1 MFHVEHTSGKFQT
14 AISMTA
20 LGRGLGSL
28 IPKTPAQEE
37 IPRNLPIARI
47 RPNPNQPRKVFV
59 TEALDSLKESI
70 QRHGVMQPICVRA
83 VDGSYEIIAGER
95 RWRAARL
102 SGLTEIP
109 VIVKEAEESLV
120 LELALIENIQ
130 REDLDAIEKAKG
142 FKEMMDKVGLTQEEV
157 AQRVGVSRAAVA
169 NHLRLLQLASEVQEA
184 LVNGLVSFGHA
195 RALAGFESHKE
206 QCTALETIVRGE
218 LSVRATEQLVRG
230 DLPTPGGVTKPS
242 SGDSSKA
249 PKIAP
254 DVPTWQVDFK
264 RRIEEG
270 LGLATELRC
279 SDSYEGQVVLKFN
292 DRRQLEHLME
302 RLAPTEK
309 L

>member
-1 MFHVEHTSGKFQT
+1 
-14 AISMTA
+14 MTA

-28 IPKTPAQEE
+28 IPNTPAQEE

-70 QRHGVMQPICVRA
+70 QCHGVMQPICVRA

-109 VIVKEAEESLV
+109 VIIRDADEALV

-157 AQRVGVSRAAVA
+157 AQRLGVSRAAVA

-195 RALAGFESHKE
+195 RALAGFEGHKD
-206 QCTALETIVRGE
+206 QCAALETIVRGE

-230 DLPTPGGVTKPS
+230 DVPASGGVTKPS
-242 SGDSSKA
+242 SGDAPKA
-249 PKIAP
+249 PKVSP
-254 DVPTWQVDFK
+254 EVPTWQVDFK

-270 LGLATELRC
+270 LGLAAELRC
-279 SDSYEGQVVLKFN
+279 SDSYEGQVLLKFN

-302 RLAPTEK
+302 RLAPAK
-309 L
+309 RL

>member
-1 MFHVEHTSGKFQT
+1 
-14 AISMTA
+14 MTA

-109 VIVKEAEESLV
+109 VIVKEADQALV

-195 RALAGFESHKE
+195 RALAGFEGHKE
-206 QCTALETIVRGE
+206 QCAALETIVRGE

-230 DLPTPGGVTKPS
+230 DVLASGGVTKS
-242 SGDSSKA
+242 SGGDAPKA
-249 PKIAP
+249 PKVNAE
-254 DVPTWQVDFK
+254 VPTWQVDFK

-270 LGLATELRC
+270 LGLAAELRC
-279 SDSYEGQVVLKFN
+279 SDSYEGQVLLKFN

-302 RLAPTEK
+302 RLAPTKK

>member
-109 VIVKEAEESLV
+109 VIVKEADEALV

-142 FKEMMDKVGLTQEEV
+142 FKEMMDKIGLTQEEV

-230 DLPTPGGVTKPS
+230 DVPASGGVTKPS
-242 SGDSSKA
+242 SGDATKA
-249 PKIAP
+249 PKVSP
-254 DVPTWQVDFK
+254 EVPTWQVDFK

-270 LGLATELRC
+270 LGLAAELRC
-279 SDSYEGQVVLKFN
+279 SDSYEGQVLLKFN
-292 DRRQLEHLME
+292 DRRQLEHLMD
-302 RLAPTEK
+302 RLAPTKK

>member
-1 MFHVEHTSGKFQT
+1 
-14 AISMTA
+14 MTA

-28 IPKTPAQEE
+28 IPNTPAQEE

-70 QRHGVMQPICVRA
+70 QCHGVMQPICVRA

-109 VIVKEAEESLV
+109 VIIRDADEALV

-195 RALAGFESHKE
+195 RALAGFEGHKD
-206 QCTALETIVRGE
+206 QCAALETIVRGE

-230 DLPTPGGVTKPS
+230 DVPASGGVTKPS
-242 SGDSSKA
+242 SGDAPKA
-249 PKIAP
+249 PKVSP
-254 DVPTWQVDFK
+254 EVPTWQVDFK

-270 LGLATELRC
+270 LGLAAELRC
-279 SDSYEGQVVLKFN
+279 SDSYEGQVLLKFN

-302 RLAPTEK
+302 RLAPAK
-309 L
+309 RL